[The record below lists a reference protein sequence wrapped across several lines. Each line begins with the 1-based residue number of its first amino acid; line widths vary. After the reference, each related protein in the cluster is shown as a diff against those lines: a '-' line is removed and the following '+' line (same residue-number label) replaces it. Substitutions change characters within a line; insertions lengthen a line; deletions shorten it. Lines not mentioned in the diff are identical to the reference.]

1 MFSIAQYFPITDPTL
16 IFFVVL
22 LVILL
27 SPIIMGRLRIPHI
40 IGMVLAGVLVGEYGL
55 DILKRDASFE
65 LFGSV
70 GLYYIMFLAGLE
82 MDMEGLKKNKG
93 RVSIFGLLT
102 FIIPFFL
109 TYLMGIYLLGYSEM
123 SSLLLGCIMS
133 SNTLVAYPIVG
144 RYGLTQHQSSTL
156 SVGATMISLLLALI
170 GMATIVNSYNGGS
183 GGAFWI
189 WFILKFALYISGLI
203 WGIPRMARW
212 FLRRYSDNVMQFIF
226 VLAVMFLSAALSN
239 AIGLEGIF
247 GAFFSGLILNR
258 FIPRFSPLM
267 NHIEFTGNALFI
279 PYFLIGV
286 GMLINVRLLFTGP
299 HIIWVVL
306 CFVVFGTVGKGLAA
320 YLSGLLFRLPKV
332 VCNMLFGLTSA
343 HAAGAIAMVM
353 VGRKLEIAPGQFLF
367 NDEVLNGIVIMILF
381 TCVFSTMM
389 TEKAAQRIR
398 LMKKEEP
405 EMVRTDNDE
414 RILIPVKYP
423 DYADNLLSLAM
434 MMRNPKHRRGLVAL
448 NVVYD
453 DVNAAK
459 NQEEGRQL
467 LDHLRREASAVNVP
481 LETQVRIAANIA
493 NGIKHAFKEF
503 QASEIV
509 MGLHARQEIT
519 KGFWGQFTQSLYNGL
534 SRQIVIS
541 RIMQPLNTIRRIQ
554 MAVPSRA
561 EFEPGFYRWLE
572 RLSRIAANTECR
584 IVFHGRQDTL
594 QLISGY
600 VRNRHPSVRGEYVQM
615 EHWKELPR
623 LAAEVKED
631 HLFVIVTARKGTIS
645 YKTAMERL
653 PEEINRFFKG
663 KTIMIIFPDQY
674 GDRMDGMTFA
684 QSQHTEERSAYDV
697 FREWIISKIRKI

>member
-102 FIIPFFL
+102 FVIPFFL

-367 NDEVLNGIVIMILF
+367 NDEVLNGIVMMILF

-541 RIMQPLNTIRRIQ
+541 RIMQPLNTLRRIQ
-554 MAVPSRA
+554 VAVPSRA

-584 IVFHGRQDTL
+584 ILFHGRQDTL